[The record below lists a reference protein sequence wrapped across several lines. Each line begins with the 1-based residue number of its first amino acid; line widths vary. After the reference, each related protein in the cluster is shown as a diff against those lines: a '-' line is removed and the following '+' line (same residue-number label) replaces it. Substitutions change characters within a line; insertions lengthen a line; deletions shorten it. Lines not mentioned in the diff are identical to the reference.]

1 MGCPW
6 EMMTDQTGIQTSN
19 APWISNQVL
28 YPLSYLAPLWWS
40 DKLEYRHQTAQLEEH
55 LLDIYGGHW
64 IKSRSG
70 QSFFIPSSYN
80 TKLLSYL

>member
-55 LLDIYGGHW
+55 LTRHIWGALD
-64 IKSRSG
+64 
-70 QSFFIPSSYN
+70 QIPVWSIIFYPIQ
-80 TKLLSYL
+80 LQY